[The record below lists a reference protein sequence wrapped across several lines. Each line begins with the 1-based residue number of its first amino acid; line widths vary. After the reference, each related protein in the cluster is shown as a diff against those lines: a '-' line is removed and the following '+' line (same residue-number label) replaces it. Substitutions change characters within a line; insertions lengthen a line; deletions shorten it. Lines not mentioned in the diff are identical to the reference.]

1 MLLVPAQLVNS
12 AHSYLPGRRLKTWR
26 RTDEKFWNSNKYI
39 GQFPISGCLGMVQN
53 ILIWWEELLR
63 EKLGLPKEGI
73 FCILLCDSL
82 LLWQRPTFAIV
93 ATLLDFPTS
102 FLELLSSP
110 APPSSHSLQALTKV
124 SSSLT
129 VVSSSLTIVLSS
141 LTVVSFSLTIE
152 PNFLPVEVSSPPPLT
167 PSSLTAVQ
175 CPPHSSCYFR
185 PFSESQGLFY
195 SQFVQQVFRCSSTSS

>member
-73 FCILLCDSL
+73 FSILLCDSL

-110 APPSSHSLQALTKV
+110 APPSSHSLEALTKV

-152 PNFLPVEVSSPPPLT
+152 PNFLPVEVSSPPHWRPP
-167 PSSLTAVQ
+167 PSLQ
-175 CPPHSSCYFR
+175 CPPHSSCYNR
-185 PFSESQGLFY
+185 PFSGSQGLFY
-195 SQFVQQVFRCSSTSS
+195 RQF

>member
-1 MLLVPAQLVNS
+1 
-12 AHSYLPGRRLKTWR
+12 
-26 RTDEKFWNSNKYI
+26 
-39 GQFPISGCLGMVQN
+39 MVQN

-73 FCILLCDSL
+73 FSILLCDSL

-152 PNFLPVEVSSPPPLT
+152 PNFLPVEISLPPPWRPP
-167 PSSLTAVQ
+167 PSLQ
-175 CPPHSSCYFR
+175 CPPHSSCYNR

-195 SQFVQQVFRCSSTSS
+195 RQF